1 MSENQSTPSVRAV
14 TEPTWD
20 GFLTNQ
26 SGQFNDRVS
35 QLNEDVELAL
45 MELHADPSNP
55 AVLSKYQ
62 ALVSEYT
69 LYRNAQSNIT
79 KTYKDVS
86 SAIISN
92 FR

>member
-1 MSENQSTPSVRAV
+1 MSSQNNVGRSGIFNYEWN
-14 TEPTWD
+14 
-20 GFLTNQ
+20 GFLTSQ
-26 SGQFNDRVS
+26 SATFDNHVS
-35 QLNEDVELAL
+35 KLNSDIQKALEELQK
-45 MELHADPSNP
+45 DPSKPEN
-55 AVLSKYQ
+55 LSKYQ

-79 KTYKDVS
+79 KTYKDIS

>member
-1 MSENQSTPSVRAV
+1 MSIKNSVGRAGNPGY
-14 TEPTWD
+14 EWQ
-20 GFLTNQ
+20 GFLTVQ
-26 SGQFNDRVS
+26 SETFDNHVS
-35 QLNEDVELAL
+35 KLNSDIQKALEELQK
-45 MELHADPSNP
+45 DPSKPEN
-55 AVLSKYQ
+55 LSKYQ

-79 KTYKDVS
+79 KTYKDIS

>member
-1 MSENQSTPSVRAV
+1 MSSQNNVGRSGIFNYEWN
-14 TEPTWD
+14 
-20 GFLTNQ
+20 GFLTAQ
-26 SGQFNDRVS
+26 SATFDNHVS
-35 QLNEDVELAL
+35 KLNSDIQKALEELQK
-45 MELHADPSNP
+45 DPSKPEN
-55 AVLSKYQ
+55 LSKYQ

-79 KTYKDVS
+79 KTYKDIS

>member
-1 MSENQSTPSVRAV
+1 MSFQNDPVRAYD
-14 TEPTWD
+14 WN
-20 GFLTNQ
+20 GFLTSQ
-26 SGQFNDRVS
+26 SGSFDNHVS
-35 QLNEDVELAL
+35 KLNTDLQAALVELQK
-45 MELHADPSNP
+45 DPSKPEN
-55 AVLSKYQ
+55 LSRYQ

-79 KTYKDVS
+79 KTYKDIS